1 MNILLLGAPGAG
13 KGTQAELLAEHL
25 HIPHVASGDL
35 FREALRSDTP
45 LGREAK
51 GYIDRGELVPD
62 AVTIAMVRERLA
74 APDSREGVILD
85 GFPRTIEQARALDE
99 VLAEQRQKVDLVA
112 FIRVRPDELLKR
124 LSGRWTCRDCGGVY
138 HTLYNPP
145 QRPGVCDACGG
156 ALYQRPDDRPE
167 TQSRR
172 IEVYLAQTSP
182 LVEHYRRRRVLV
194 EIDGEQDI
202 ARVQDD
208 LRKAVT
214 GKQQAKA

>member
-1 MNILLLGAPGAG
+1 MNIVLLGAPGAG
-13 KGTQAELLAEHL
+13 KGTQAELLAERL

-51 GYIDRGELVPD
+51 AYMDRGELVPD
-62 AVTIAMVRERLA
+62 ELTIAMVRERLA

-85 GFPRTIEQARALDE
+85 GFPRTVEQARALDG
-99 VLAEQRQKVDLVA
+99 VLAEKGQKVDLVA
-112 FIRVRPDELLKR
+112 FIRVRPEELLKR

-145 QRPGVCDACGG
+145 ATPDVCDACGG

-182 LVEHYRRRRVLV
+182 LIDHYRQRGVLV
-194 EIDGEQDI
+194 EIDGEQEI
-202 ARVQDD
+202 AKVQDD
-208 LRKAVT
+208 LQRAVAER
-214 GKQQAKA
+214 QQTSG

>member
-1 MNILLLGAPGAG
+1 LNILLLGAPGAG

>member
-1 MNILLLGAPGAG
+1 MNIVLLGAPGAG

-51 GYIDRGELVPD
+51 AYIERGELVPD
-62 AVTIAMVRERLA
+62 AVTIAMIRERLA
-74 APDSREGVILD
+74 AADSREGVILD
-85 GFPRTIEQARALDE
+85 GFPRTVEQARALDE
-99 VLAEQRQKVDLVA
+99 VLAKKGQKVDLVA
-112 FIRVRPDELLKR
+112 FIRVRPEELLKR

-138 HTLYNPP
+138 HTFYNPP
-145 QRPGVCDACGG
+145 QQPNVCDVCGG
-156 ALYQRPDDRPE
+156 QLYQRPDDRPE
-167 TQSRR
+167 TQARR

-182 LVEHYRRRRVLV
+182 LVEHYRQRGVLV

-202 ARVQDD
+202 ASVQDS
-208 LRKAVT
+208 LRRAVA